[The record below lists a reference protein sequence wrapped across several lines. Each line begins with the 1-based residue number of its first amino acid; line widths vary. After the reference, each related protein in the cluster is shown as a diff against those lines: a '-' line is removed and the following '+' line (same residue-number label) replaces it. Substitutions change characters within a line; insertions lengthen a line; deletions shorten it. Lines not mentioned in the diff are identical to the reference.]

1 MSWYLPICSL
11 VLCDVSSE
19 RRLLLVVEPRIGF
32 PVVDAEVR
40 VAGILERV
48 RSVVNEERL
57 AVDPPADLVAA
68 ALDLPAVVLVRHDLE
83 IGASGHVVAVLVHPR
98 DDRLL
103 VVPTAK

>member
-1 MSWYLPICSL
+1 MSWYLPNSSK
-11 VLCDVSSE
+11 VLGDFSSE
-19 RRLLLVVEPRIGF
+19 RRHHQVVEPRISF
-32 PVVDAEVR
+32 QFVEAEVL
-40 VAGILERV
+40 VACILERV
-48 RSVVNEERL
+48 RIVVIEERL

-103 VVPTAK
+103 VSPSS